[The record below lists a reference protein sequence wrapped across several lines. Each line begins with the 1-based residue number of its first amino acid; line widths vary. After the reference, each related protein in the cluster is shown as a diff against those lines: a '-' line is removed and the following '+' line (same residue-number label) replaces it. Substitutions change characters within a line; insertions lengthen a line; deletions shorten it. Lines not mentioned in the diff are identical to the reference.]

1 MTTWF
6 AGPSVAEERAEA
18 MRKLVPSQP
27 ETGWRHY
34 GLLLRVVFTVLAII
48 AVAAAFGF
56 FAILQ
61 LPKGLLT
68 AALAIGAS
76 EWLIRQHRFFRTGV
90 ESALWLCGTFAFL
103 FGLPSQGKV
112 EALLAFAAVTALS
125 GRRMRNAFFGV
136 FAAILVVA
144 YVAAKWEHTP
154 IFAMSVAALLAISS
168 AFALRRVW
176 QRPSTERLFAGLA
189 LAMPVAG
196 YLATVLMRVF
206 RTYVMDIQV
215 AAILGIT
222 AAILLATGILWR
234 DRVLLIA
241 ATLSIACAAI
251 EMRDLFAYPAE
262 GKLIGAGI
270 AVIAIAVTLER
281 ALRKKT
287 RGFVVTVVATNPYD
301 EAMQIGGILTVAP
314 HGSAPADHAHT
325 GPELADS
332 ASPTDK
338 SFGGAGAG
346 GGY

>member
-1 MTTWF
+1 MSRWF

-18 MRKLVPSQP
+18 VRKLVPSQP

-61 LPKGLLT
+61 LPKGLIT
-68 AALAIGAS
+68 AALAIGTS

-125 GRRMRNAFFGV
+125 GWRMRNAFFGV

-154 IFAMSVAALLAISS
+154 ILAMSVAALLAIAS

-222 AAILLATGILWR
+222 AAILLAAGIAWR
-234 DRVLLIA
+234 DRVLLIS

-251 EMRDLFAYPAE
+251 ELRQLFDYPAE

-281 ALRKKT
+281 ALRRAT
-287 RGFVVTVVATNPYD
+287 HGLVVTTVATNPYD
-301 EAMQIGGILTVAP
+301 EAMQIGGIIAVAP

-332 ASPTDK
+332 TSPTDK